1 VGTYALQYHQTGHNN
16 TALGYNAGRG
26 NSGVNFSSCTF
37 IGANSYLTT
46 SRTNVTLLGTGIAD
60 GLCTGDNQVLLGNT
74 SVAQIRAQVGSITTY
89 SDKRFKF
96 NIQEDVPGLN
106 FINRLKPVT
115 YQQNPEILHQ
125 IWGTPDSIVKQID
138 HSEIKQ
144 KRFIGFLAQDV
155 EKAAQECNWNFPGID
170 VPRNEKEVYSLRY
183 VDFIMPLVKS
193 VQELNAQN
201 EKLQSENA
209 GLKVRMEK
217 LEKENAEM
225 KVRYEK
231 LEQEN
236 AGMKAQIQKINEVL
250 NIKAEK

>member
-1 VGTYALQYHQTGHNN
+1 
-16 TALGYNAGRG
+16 
-26 NSGVNFSSCTF
+26 
-37 IGANSYLTT
+37 
-46 SRTNVTLLGTGIAD
+46 
-60 GLCTGDNQVLLGNT
+60 
-74 SVAQIRAQVGSITTY
+74 
-89 SDKRFKF
+89 
-96 NIQEDVPGLN
+96 
-106 FINRLKPVT
+106 LKPVT

-155 EKAAQECNWNFPGID
+155 EKAAKECNWNFPGID
-170 VPRNEKEVYSLRY
+170 IPRNEKEVYSLRY

-209 GLKVRMEK
+209 ELKTRLK
-217 LEKENAEM
+217 
-225 KVRYEK
+225 K

-236 AGMKAQIQKINEVL
+236 AEMKAQIQKINEML
-250 NIKAEK
+250 NIKTEK